1 MKKRYIIITVSA
13 AALLTTG
20 GVILANRFTG
30 RTVPEFSY
38 SEPADAFSSLPAE
51 TTSADDTGD
60 TYGDSVSETAEPV
73 RSDETAE
80 TDKVKLCGDPQHSVY
95 VEYDG
100 YVLTVSGTC
109 PKNMEINAST
119 RSDTVL
125 LPAESRNGNDYTITF
140 DIGNMD
146 SGSIISLEMFF
157 GDGSGLLYDYKFY
170 TDGTAII
177 EGDFSA
183 VREINET
190 SLDNASEL
198 SAEYTAE
205 YILPNGTAEQR
216 AEVLSQVRELSDRIC
231 DGITDDYDKA
241 RALAEWVS
249 VNIYYDYDAR
259 HDSVDMET
267 VSLSHVLE
275 THRTVCIGF
284 ANLYAALCSAQDITC
299 YNANGDALQGEFDY
313 AKRLEHTAL
322 HEWNIV
328 VIDGRKINVDTVWDT
343 TNAYSGGQ
351 YNQGEVYG
359 KFFDAGDILFS
370 QGHRARKTELRDYFW
385 Q

>member
-13 AALLTTG
+13 AALLTAG

-51 TTSADDTGD
+51 TTSADDIGD
-60 TYGDSVSETAEPV
+60 TDGGFASETAEPV
-73 RSDETAE
+73 HTDETAD

-109 PKNMEINAST
+109 PENMEINAST

-125 LPAESRNGNDYTITF
+125 LPAECRNGNDYTITF

-157 GDGSGLLYDYKFY
+157 GSGSGMVYDYKFF
-170 TDGTAII
+170 TDGTSIT

-183 VREINET
+183 VSEINAA
-190 SLDNASEL
+190 SLENASEL
-198 SAEYTAE
+198 AAGYAAEYV
-205 YILPNGTAEQR
+205 LPNGTEEER

-231 DGITDDYDKA
+231 AGLDSDYDKA

-249 VNIYYDYDAR
+249 VNIYYDFDAR

-275 THRTVCIGF
+275 THRTVCIGY
-284 ANLYAALCSAQDITC
+284 ANLYAALCSAQGITC
-299 YNANGDALQGEFDY
+299 YNANGDALQGELDY
-313 AKRLEHTAL
+313 EKRLEHTAL
-322 HEWNIV
+322 HEWNVV
-328 VIDGRKINVDTVWDT
+328 VIDGQKINVDTVWDT

-351 YNQGEVYG
+351 YSCGEVYG
-359 KFFDAGDILFS
+359 KFFDAGDLLFS
-370 QGHRARKTELRDYFW
+370 QGHRARKTEIRDYFG
-385 Q
+385 

>member
-1 MKKRYIIITVSA
+1 MNKKYVILPVSA
-13 AALLTTG
+13 GVLIVAGVCAANFLM
-20 GVILANRFTG
+20 NRA
-30 RTVPEFSY
+30 VPEFTY
-38 SEPADAFSSLPAE
+38 NEPSEIISTPAVTDDNSEVNTTPPEATEDIPAE
-51 TTSADDTGD
+51 
-60 TYGDSVSETAEPV
+60 
-73 RSDETAE
+73 SDEAPAAKTE
-80 TDKVKLCGDPQHSVY
+80 KTMLCGDPQHSIY

-100 YVLTVSGTC
+100 AVLTVSGTC
-109 PKNMEINAST
+109 PENTEINAST
-119 RSDTVL
+119 RSDNVL
-125 LPAESRNGNDYTITF
+125 LPAENRNSNEYSITF
-140 DIGNMD
+140 DIGSMD
-146 SGSIISLEMFF
+146 GGSIISLEMFF
-157 GDGSGLLYDYKFY
+157 GDGSGLVYDYKFY
-170 TDGTAII
+170 TDGTAIV

-183 VREINET
+183 VREINEA

-205 YILPNGTAEQR
+205 YVLPNGTAEQR
-216 AEVLSQVRELSDRIC
+216 AEVLSQVRELSYRIC
-231 DGITDDYDKA
+231 EGITDDYDKA

-249 VNIYYDYDAR
+249 VNIYYDFDAR

-322 HEWNIV
+322 HEWNVV
-328 VIDGRKINVDTVWDT
+328 VINGRKINVDTVWDT

-370 QGHRARKTELRDYFW
+370 QGHRARKTELRDYFG